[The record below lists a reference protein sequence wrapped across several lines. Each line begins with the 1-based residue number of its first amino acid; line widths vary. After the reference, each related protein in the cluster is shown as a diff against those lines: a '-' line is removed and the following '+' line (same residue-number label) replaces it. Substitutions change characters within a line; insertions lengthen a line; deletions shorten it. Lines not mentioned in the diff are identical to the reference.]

1 MDDETRD
8 KSAPSEPTSG
18 EVSADQDAHAQE
30 TRRFVPRSPL
40 DDLSTAE
47 SDSAADALTDGTQE
61 MQEAAASADEP
72 LSGEGSDDDA
82 AADVISLPAH
92 SDDLADAA
100 EPAGAEE
107 DISGPPPVP
116 TPPPGRTAAQWLSR
130 FKSFSHPSETGTPAP
145 AGEEMREEAATHVR
159 TVELPRRTEAAA
171 AGQASED
178 ESHESL
184 TGEATAHGEGDPSTD
199 SGDDTTVCPVC
210 GNETSALRFC
220 GYCGAPL
227 GAARAAA
234 ESHSRVAEMRRRL
247 RGMIDPA
254 HRLIT
259 ALPHAITLLA
269 GAVIILI
276 ALLANSAGVALIV
289 TSAIVPILILLT
301 LNQQDVFEEEP
312 PLILLGVGLAGGIA
326 GLIVGGIGAWLHSRS
341 WFDTGVL
348 NYGAGGFGGRFA
360 EAAGASPFLVW
371 LGNGVI
377 LPLLGLA
384 GMLAAPIA
392 LRRLN
397 QFRNEVM
404 DGMILA
410 GSAAAGF
417 AIGSAIVFWAPIFT
431 HAGPRIDVSDWTLM
445 VIGMGILRPLIIGLS
460 GAMLGAG
467 IWRYM
472 MVPKQRVLILPA
484 AGGIGGMVLLYL
496 GSIWIQPSGG
506 GLWPEV
512 LWLVLIAVAVAIV
525 FRLVLTSSI
534 TEDRKALGSDGTRIV
549 CPHCHRLTLKGSFC
563 SRCGKPLA
571 GASTARRD
579 APAAVS

>member
-8 KSAPSEPTSG
+8 KSAPNEPTDD
-18 EVSADQDAHAQE
+18 EPSADQDAHAQG

-40 DDLSTAE
+40 DALPAVESQPEMNASTD
-47 SDSAADALTDGTQE
+47 DSHETGEPDA
-61 MQEAAASADEP
+61 
-72 LSGEGSDDDA
+72 SGDMAGSDDSVSGDGP
-82 AADVISLPAH
+82 D
-92 SDDLADAA
+92 ADAA
-100 EPAGAEE
+100 SDVIPLPANGDDRTDEAEPAAARE
-107 DISGPPPVP
+107 DAPAPSP
-116 TPPPGRTAAQWLSR
+116 TAAPGRTAAQWLSR

-145 AGEEMREEAATHVR
+145 AGEEQRAEPASNVR
-159 TVELPRRTEAAA
+159 TVEPPRNTEAAT
-171 AGQASED
+171 AGQEARD
-178 ESHESL
+178 ESHESVAG
-184 TGEATAHGEGDPSTD
+184 TAVADDAGEPITD
-199 SGDDTTVCPVC
+199 GGDDAIVCPVC

-247 RGMIDPA
+247 RGMVDPA

-259 ALPHAITLLA
+259 ALPHAITLVV

-276 ALLANSAGVALIV
+276 SLLANSAGVALIV
-289 TSAIVPILILLT
+289 SCAIAPILVLLT

-371 LGNGVI
+371 FGNGVI

-384 GMLAAPIA
+384 GILAAPIA
-392 LRRLN
+392 LRRLG

-417 AIGSAIVFWAPIFT
+417 AIGSAIVFWAPVFT

-460 GAMLGAG
+460 GSMLGAG

-472 MVPKQRVLILPA
+472 IVPKQRVLILPA
-484 AGGIGGMVLLYL
+484 AGSVGGMLLLYL

-525 FRLVLTSSI
+525 FRLVLASSI

-549 CPHCHRLTLKGSFC
+549 CPHCHRLTLRGAFC

-571 GASTARRD
+571 SAARSEAATA
-579 APAAVS
+579 P